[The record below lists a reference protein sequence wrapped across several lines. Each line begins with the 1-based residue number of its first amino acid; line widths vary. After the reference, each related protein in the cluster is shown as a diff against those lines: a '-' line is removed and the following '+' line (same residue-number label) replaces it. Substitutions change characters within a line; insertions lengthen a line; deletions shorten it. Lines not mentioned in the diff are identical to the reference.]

1 MPYEAEQA
9 FHLAAGEAPNTREPW
24 CELAMLM
31 YGQSRWEECFAYAMR
46 ALRITDREKV
56 YTCDPEVWG
65 YKAHDLASISA
76 YHIGLLSIAL
86 EQAKKA
92 SEMSP
97 DDLRLSGNVV
107 YIQDKISG
115 SQVGYDGPPD
125 AV

>member
-1 MPYEAEQA
+1 
-9 FHLAAGEAPNTREPW
+9 
-24 CELAMLM
+24 MLH
-31 YGQSRWEECFAYAMR
+31 GGPFLRQLTSNVVNYA
-46 ALRITDREKV
+46 
-56 YTCDPEVWG
+56 CH
-65 YKAHDLASISA
+65 KAHDLASISA